1 MKRIISLFC
10 IIAIFILLTIFIVQ
24 SAPPVFALEAPET
37 AAVLQDESNVPI
49 TLSFVDI
56 ITSIRQNW
64 ELITAIVG
72 LAATALG
79 WLASKLNDGRLK
91 RGLIKAKVA
100 AEGALRVEGEV
111 KILVEMAENFLGYS
125 GAEKKQFVK
134 THIHQFCIDNNYPY
148 VDSVVDAAIEAC
160 VQLSKK
166 VNARGTKAKTPAE
179 AADALL

>member
-10 IIAIFILLTIFIVQ
+10 FIAIITLLTIFIVQ

-37 AAVLQDESNVPI
+37 AAVLQDELNDPI

-79 WLASKLNDGRLK
+79 WLATKLKDGRLK
-91 RGLIKAKVA
+91 RSLTKLKNA
-100 AEGALRVEGEV
+100 AEAALKVESEV
-111 KILVEMAENFLGYS
+111 KEYVEEAETFLGYS
-125 GAEKKQFVK
+125 GSEKKRYVK
-134 THIHQFCIDNNYPY
+134 TRINQFCIDNNYPY
-148 VDSVVDAAIEAC
+148 VEAAVDAAIEAC

-166 VNARGTKAKTPAE
+166 VNARGSKSKTPTE